1 MTSNPT
7 KNDTNGDGI
16 NDVNDTEPLYEG
28 LKGGII
34 GELTIIS
41 SKYNGFGHA
50 YLVYKSYINDTLDF
64 THFYAGYEKIGIK
77 WKGVGPKLYKINS
90 YEKVTLSCSGDEQYK
105 FLKPTYTGGIYFDR
119 EVQKALSPNDK
130 TKYEK
135 NVYISNDVNQEQLN
149 SMISSLN
156 NNNWYNVYTHNCAK
170 VARIVWNNTFK
181 GSNNLI
187 PKVPDNYDKD
197 KKQDAISPYVLYEA
211 ISFMNG
217 YRKEYN
223 LDYEFEFLNS

>member
-7 KNDTNGDGI
+7 KYDSDGDGI

-64 THFYAGYEKIGIK
+64 THFYAGYKLGSPWTRE
-77 WKGVGPKLYKINS
+77 GPKVYKIKS
-90 YEKVTLSCSGDEQYK
+90 DEKVTLSCSGDGNLGKIKQA
-105 FLKPTYTGGIYFDR
+105 FNGGVYYNR
-119 EVQKALSPNDK
+119 EVKKAFKKDDL
-130 TKYEK
+130 TKYKK

-181 GSNNLI
+181 GSHNLI
-187 PKVPDNYDKD
+187 PKVASNNNND
-197 KKQDAISPYVLYEA
+197 KKGDAISPYVLCDA
-211 ISFMNG
+211 ISYMNG
-217 YRKEYN
+217 YKKEYN
-223 LDYEFEFLNS
+223 LDYEFEFVN